1 MSGSPFTVMYAG
13 RAIGHVL
20 FGMPAANG
28 HRVGT
33 LVPTPEYIESRPALR
48 RWMDA
53 IQATAGRSGEEIH
66 QELVSQLEELH
77 AAGLSLVDA
86 TGATVETRLL
96 WVADAVPDDTPVE
109 VVLFAPLI
117 YVAATFSTPTPDAG
131 S

>member
-20 FGMPAANG
+20 FGMPAENG
-28 HRVGT
+28 HRVGA

-48 RWMDA
+48 RWLHAM
-53 IQATAGRSGEEIH
+53 QATDGRSGEEIH
-66 QELVSQLEELH
+66 QELVAQIAELR
-77 AAGLSLVDA
+77 ASGLSLLDA
-86 TGATVETRLL
+86 TGEIVETQLL
-96 WVADAVPDDTPVE
+96 CVMDAVPDDTPID

-117 YVAATFSTPTPDAG
+117 YVAATFSTPTPDVA